1 VVRVAAKQEM
11 ERKKR
16 PKSMQEEE
24 KKKRRKKKAKRMV
37 AFAKAAKAYSKRTL
51 CNLMCLQTK

>member
-1 VVRVAAKQEM
+1 M

-51 CNLMCLQTK
+51 CNLVCLQTK